1 MKKYFIIWILFL
13 LLLALFSFT
22 AFNSEKEKNSAAMIN
37 QDLIQVKEFEVS
49 TNLSDSSTTAKGNVY
64 VQKLQDQT
72 RITIVAS
79 VVIGENDWGGISFY
93 IPKGWT
99 ISSAL
104 SSYPDGSSSNATS
117 NNATI
122 WNTAD
127 TESKWKSYVE
137 IGRSQTQAPTSGGTG
152 TVFLELTSDENPSI
166 SDNFSLLVSVGSE
179 IKDGVPIVGTAS
191 TLVKLDIG
199 PAERV

>member
-22 AFNSEKEKNSAAMIN
+22 ALTNEEEKNSAAMID
-37 QDLIQVKEFEVS
+37 QDLVQIKEFEVS
-49 TNLSDSSTTAKGNVY
+49 TGLPDSNTVAKGNVY
-64 VQKLQDQT
+64 VQKSQDQT
-72 RITIVAS
+72 RITVVSSI
-79 VVIGENDWGGISFY
+79 VIGENDWGGVSFY
-93 IPKGWT
+93 IPKGWS

-104 SSYPDGSSSNATS
+104 SSYPDGSSSDATS

-127 TESKWKSYVE
+127 TESEWKSYVE
-137 IGRSQTQAPTSGGTG
+137 IGRSRTQTPTGGGTG
-152 TVFLELTSDENPSI
+152 TVFLELISDENTSI
-166 SDNFSLLVSVGSE
+166 SDGFPLLVSVGSE

-191 TLVKLDIG
+191 TSVKLDID
-199 PAERV
+199 PAEGV